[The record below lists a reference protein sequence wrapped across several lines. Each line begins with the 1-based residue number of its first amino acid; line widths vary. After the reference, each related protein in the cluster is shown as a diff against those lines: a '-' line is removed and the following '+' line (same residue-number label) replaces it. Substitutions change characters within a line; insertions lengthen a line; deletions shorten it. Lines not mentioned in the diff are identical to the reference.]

1 MMSRFLAL
9 LTCLM
14 LMLCLCLGVSAA
26 DNNRAYSVNVFATVS
41 SDGSCDV
48 TSTVTLHL
56 DTPQKKLTYPVP
68 ADASNITLNGSPVLT
83 EKNEPVRLV
92 NLSKVLGD
100 MTGDLSF
107 TVGYSL
113 HSVVEPIPDSN
124 RLQLELPMLSGFTC
138 PIDELQFSVNL
149 PGAIDQDPQFIS
161 GYHQAN
167 IEKDLTYSVS
177 GSNIAGRS
185 WTGLK
190 DHETLILRLSATE
203 ELFPQSRVEL
213 PEAEGIPGLIWIC
226 AGLALVY
233 WLLFLR
239 NFLPLRDFPAVAPE
253 GFGAGQMGTILT
265 KAGANLSLMAFSW
278 AQLGY
283 VVLQMDRRGKVIIR
297 KQMEMGNERT
307 DFEQKCFQK
316 LFSRKDAVDTSSP
329 FFRRLSQIVAA
340 QNSAPELLK
349 GKSGGN
355 VTIFRI
361 LMTLA
366 GLFSGAYFGIVLGN
380 LLDYGWVFML
390 ALSCLGLVGSWNI
403 QAWPQGVFLHHR
415 IRLYAAAVMSLLWL
429 VLGLVLGQFGLAF
442 ATVLLQVVAGLLAV
456 FGGRRTEE
464 GRFTMGQV
472 LRLRHHFIA
481 LSSGEIRQLCHENP
495 EVFFDMAPYALALG
509 CDGAF
514 ARKFG
519 KSRLPVCPYILAGNT
534 RGLTAKQWSQLMRG
548 MLESMSAPKKEK
560 SISGLRSVMDNY
572 MK

>member
-56 DTPQKKLTYPVP
+56 GTPQQNLTYPVP

-283 VVLQMDRRGKVIIR
+283 VVLQMDRRGNVIIR
-297 KQMEMGNERT
+297 KLMELGNART
-307 DFEQKCFQK
+307 DFEQKWFQK

-429 VLGLVLGQFGLAF
+429 VLGLVLGQFDLAF

-472 LRLRHHFIA
+472 LRLRHHFIS